1 MGSFDFVRLAP
12 HFARDDSVSHNLG
25 MTVSLMTSLSI
36 FGACHSDGGGGRIS
50 PSPQSP
56 ITLHIVKQRHKSK
69 IHVQLLVTVKQRQA
83 RIISHEI
90 HFRRLVAAQHQHVFH
105 HARH

>member
-1 MGSFDFVRLAP
+1 LQLGGKVSGSEVMSANMGSFDFVRLAP
-12 HFARDDSVSHNLG
+12 HFAQDDSASHNLG
-25 MTVSLMTSLSI
+25 MTAYLL
-36 FGACHSDGGGGRIS
+36 C
-50 PSPQSP
+50 P

-83 RIISHEI
+83 RIIRYEI